1 MIKFFRR
8 IRQNLLMENKTG
20 KYFKYAMGEIIL
32 VVIGILIAL
41 SINNWNENLLAQKK
55 EETVLFKLVEDL
67 KIDSINLTKQFN
79 RAKLIN
85 KLHLD
90 LYLIGQAKL
99 VPDSLKNGERLRQGI
114 IFNSA
119 ASTNDPQLSNKI
131 SNTIIRDQLVN
142 YFNQL
147 LFTEELLKS
156 YRNVVENNVRPYL
169 AEWNLLDIDSRFED
183 PKNPKIEIY
192 EDKLVEHLDQSTF
205 QQLLY
210 ETNVKVVLVINSLDR
225 LKLENTALIDLINK
239 ELKQNR

>member
-1 MIKFFRR
+1 MF
-8 IRQNLLMENKTG
+8 
-20 KYFKYAMGEIIL
+20 
-32 VVIGILIAL
+32 
-41 SINNWNENLLAQKK
+41 
-55 EETVLFKLVEDL
+55 
-67 KIDSINLTKQFN
+67 
-79 RAKLIN
+79 
-85 KLHLD
+85 
-90 LYLIGQAKL
+90 
-99 VPDSLKNGERLRQGI
+99 
-114 IFNSA
+114 
-119 ASTNDPQLSNKI
+119 
-131 SNTIIRDQLVN
+131 IIRDQLVN

-183 PKNPKIEIY
+183 PKNAKIEIY

-225 LKLENTALIDLINK
+225 LQLENTALIDLINK